1 MILGLWLDQPIWAMF
16 AWLAA
21 PFAAL
26 SLALCLVS
34 GLRFTRPGVLWAS
47 RGIVAPYFSAISVL
61 LALLTG
67 FVANDAWERQRA
79 AARVVQAERADA
91 RAVHDLSLASV
102 SDMRNIRSALQAY
115 LDAVVQEEWP
125 RMGEGSYSPEAS
137 RRLGL
142 LLEAVA
148 APVIATE
155 AGPATH
161 SALLSAAMAL
171 RAARGERLAL
181 SDASSD
187 ETKWLVLLILAG
199 LTLTALSLVHAE
211 RLPAQ
216 ATSLILFSVA
226 MVATLG
232 LVALHERPFDGP
244 LALSA
249 EPLRIALA
257 AMQAPP

>member
-1 MILGLWLDQPIWAMF
+1 
-16 AWLAA
+16 
-21 PFAAL
+21 
-26 SLALCLVS
+26 
-34 GLRFTRPGVLWAS
+34 
-47 RGIVAPYFSAISVL
+47 
-61 LALLTG
+61 
-67 FVANDAWERQRA
+67 
-79 AARVVQAERADA
+79 
-91 RAVHDLSLASV
+91 
-102 SDMRNIRSALQAY
+102 
-115 LDAVVQEEWP
+115 
-125 RMGEGSYSPEAS
+125 MGEGSYSPEAS

-155 AGPATH
+155 AGSATH

-211 RLPAQ
+211 RPPAQ